1 MLAVIASDC
10 CAVTPSFAVLPSIA
24 SGCCAVMPTLDV
36 LVATSVLAETNA
48 SV

>member
-10 CAVTPSFAVLPSIA
+10 CAVTPSFAVLASIA
-24 SGCCAVMPTLDV
+24 SDCYAVMTL
-36 LVATSVLAETNA
+36 LTVLAVSAAVVAINV